1 MDLEIIILIVL
12 NQTKKNRYHMVS
24 LYVES
29 KKCDINELIYKT
41 NRFTDLENKFMVMK
55 GEKARRNK
63 LGVWD

>member
-1 MDLEIIILIVL
+1 
-12 NQTKKNRYHMVS
+12 MVS